1 MIRTALI
8 QSVAAL
14 AIFVCVLGPSDAR
27 AANQA
32 AVEQATKAA
41 AAWLKLLDNGDYRA
55 CYQQASQIVK
65 EHLSED
71 AFVQEFRAALKPLG
85 ALVSR
90 NLKVAQYATS
100 LPGAPD
106 GQYVVMQY
114 DTSFANKKSAT
125 ETVTPMVD
133 KDGQWRV
140 SGYYIKLIPMSV

>member
-1 MIRTALI
+1 
-8 QSVAAL
+8 
-14 AIFVCVLGPSDAR
+14 VLGPSDAR

-41 AAWLKLLDNGDYRA
+41 EAWLKLLDKGDYQA

-65 EHLSED
+65 DHLSED
-71 AFVQEFRAALKPLG
+71 AFVHQFSAARKPLG
-85 ALVSR
+85 AVVSR

-106 GQYVVMQY
+106 GQYVVIQY

-125 ETVTPMVD
+125 ETVTPMLD
-133 KDGQWRV
+133 NDGKWHL
-140 SGYYIKLIPMSV
+140 SGYYIK

>member
-8 QSVAAL
+8 HSLAAI
-14 AIFVCVLGPSDAR
+14 AIFVCVLGPADAR

-41 AAWLKLLDNGDYRA
+41 AAWLKLLDDGDYQA

-65 EHLSED
+65 DHLSED
-71 AFVQEFRAALKPLG
+71 GFVRQFSAARKPLG
-85 ALVSR
+85 AVVSR

-106 GQYVVMQY
+106 GQYVVIQY

-125 ETVTPMVD
+125 ETVTPMLD
-133 KDGQWRV
+133 HDGQWRV
-140 SGYYIKLIPMSV
+140 SGYYIK

>member
-8 QSVAAL
+8 HSVAAL
-14 AIFVCVLGPSDAR
+14 VIFAWVLGPSDAR

-41 AAWLKLLDNGDYRA
+41 ESWLKLLDDGDYMA

-65 EHLSED
+65 DHLSQD
-71 AFVQEFRAALKPLG
+71 AFVQQFSATRKILG
-85 ALVSR
+85 AVVSR

-106 GQYVVMQY
+106 GQYVVIEY

-125 ETVTPMVD
+125 ETVTPMLD

-140 SGYYIKLIPMSV
+140 SGYYIK

>member
-1 MIRTALI
+1 MMRTAFVH
-8 QSVAAL
+8 SVAAL

-27 AANQA
+27 AANEA

-41 AAWLKLLDNGDYRA
+41 EAWLKLLDNGDYRD

-65 EHLSED
+65 DHLPED
-71 AFVQEFRAALKPLG
+71 VFVQQFSAARKPLG
-85 ALVSR
+85 AVVSR

-106 GQYVVMQY
+106 GQYVVIQY
-114 DTSFANKKSAT
+114 DSSFANKKSAM

-140 SGYYIKLIPMSV
+140 SGYFIK

>member
-8 QSVAAL
+8 HALAAI
-14 AIFVCVLGPSDAR
+14 AIFVCVLGPADAR

-41 AAWLKLLDNGDYRA
+41 ESWLKLLDDGDYRA

-65 EHLSED
+65 DHLSED
-71 AFVQEFRAALKPLG
+71 AFVHQFSAARTPLG
-85 ALVSR
+85 AVVSR
-90 NLKVAQYATS
+90 NLKLAQYATT

-106 GQYVVMQY
+106 GQYVVIQY

-125 ETVTPMVD
+125 ETVTPMLD
-133 KDGQWRV
+133 RDGQWRV
-140 SGYYIKLIPMSV
+140 SGYYIK

>member
-1 MIRTALI
+1 MIRTAL
-8 QSVAAL
+8 VHTLAAL

-41 AAWLKLLDNGDYRA
+41 EAWLKLLDNGDYRA
-55 CYQQASQIVK
+55 CYQQASQIMK
-65 EHLSED
+65 DYLSED
-71 AFVQEFRAALKPLG
+71 AFVQRFSAARKPLG
-85 ALVSR
+85 AVVSR
-90 NLKVAQYATS
+90 NLKLAQYATS

-125 ETVTPMVD
+125 ETVTPMLD
-133 KDGQWRV
+133 KDGQWRI
-140 SGYYIKLIPMSV
+140 SGYYIK

>member
-1 MIRTALI
+1 MTRTALVR
-8 QSVAAL
+8 SVAAL
-14 AIFVCVLGPSDAR
+14 AIFAWVLGLTAAG

-41 AAWLKLLDNGDYRA
+41 ESWLKLLDNGDYRA
-55 CYQQASQIVK
+55 CYQQSSEIVK
-65 EHLSED
+65 DHLSED
-71 AFVQEFRAALKPLG
+71 AFVQQFSATRKILG
-85 ALVSR
+85 AVVSR
-90 NLKVAQYATS
+90 KLKVAQYATS

-125 ETVTPMVD
+125 ETVAPMLD

-140 SGYYIKLIPMSV
+140 SGYYIK